1 MDMLVQDASQD
12 IAYALRTMQRQPA
25 FAAVAILTLTLG
37 IGANVA
43 IFSVANAV
51 LLRPLKTPGAATLVR
66 FVTTSGAASSS
77 ITGAQV
83 FDIWRH
89 QTSVFEDVSA
99 HRLEFVNLT
108 GGTEAEHIPIARV
121 TAEFFRLFRAPL
133 LHGRAFT
140 ADEDRPNGR
149 LVAILSHGLWSRRF
163 GADPRIVG
171 QTISL
176 GSVPHVVVGIL
187 GPDFDAE
194 QFDPRPDVWVAFQ
207 IEPQRIDAGN
217 LFLVTGRLTSGMT
230 LAMANAQLAVV
241 AAEYFR
247 NSGGRSN
254 VQTMWTVQPLQD
266 AMVGDIRSS
275 LNLLL
280 AAVGLLLLIACAN
293 VANLLLVRADVRKR
307 EMAIRAAIGAGRGR
321 LVRQL
326 LTESVVLSLIG
337 GGLGLIMGT
346 VAIRVLLA
354 AYPETNPFTIGD
366 AALIPRIA
374 ADGAAVSVDW
384 RVMTFTCVTSI
395 VTGIVFGLL
404 PGLQAARTDLYVALK
419 RSGMAAV
426 SALGRDKGRAAL
438 VVSEIA
444 LALMLVVGAAL
455 LIRTSLALRAVRP
468 GFESHNVLTMRMSV
482 TATRFETREG
492 LGELTRGG
500 VERIRTLPGVT
511 SASTTCCMPLETVW
525 QLPFVVAGRPASGLT
540 RVRNLAFHGFGG
552 WTFVSPGYFDV
563 FNIPILRGRDFTD
576 RDNAGAPGVVIVNQ
590 EMARRF
596 WPTGDPLND
605 RLIVGRGMRP
615 EYDQDPVRQIVGIV
629 GNVRDTGLT
638 RIPRPAMYVPTAQV
652 PDGVTALNVRLLPI
666 VWVVRTATDP
676 YSLGAPIQK
685 ELSRASGGLPVA
697 RVRSM
702 DDVVSESIARAR
714 FDMWLMTIFGCLAL
728 LLAAIGVYSSIA
740 YAVQQRTAE
749 IGIRMALGADS
760 RAVRRMVLGQGM
772 SLAMAGIA
780 LGLASA
786 FGLARLLAGFL
797 FGVTAR
803 DPAVFIAVPLILSG
817 VALIAVWLPARHATR
832 ISPMIAL
839 RNE

>member
-1 MDMLVQDASQD
+1 MLVQDASQD

-187 GPDFDAE
+187 APDFDAE

-832 ISPMIAL
+832 ITPMIAL

>member
-83 FDIWRH
+83 FDLWRH

-676 YSLGAPIQK
+676 YSLSAPIQK

>member
-1 MDMLVQDASQD
+1 MLVQDASQD

>member
-1 MDMLVQDASQD
+1 
-12 IAYALRTMQRQPA
+12 
-25 FAAVAILTLTLG
+25 VAILTLTLG

-51 LLRPLKTPGAATLVR
+51 LLRPLKTPGAAALVR

-676 YSLGAPIQK
+676 YSLSAPIQK

>member
-89 QTSVFEDVSA
+89 QTSEFEDVSA

-337 GGLGLIMGT
+337 GGLGLVMGT
-346 VAIRVLLA
+346 VTIRVLLA

-426 SALGRDKGRAAL
+426 SAFGRNKGRAAL

-500 VERIRTLPGVT
+500 VERIRALPGVT

-676 YSLGAPIQK
+676 YSLSAPIQK

-797 FGVTAR
+797 FGVTPR

>member
-1 MDMLVQDASQD
+1 VPFQDASRD
-12 IAYALRTMQRQPA
+12 IAYALRSMRRQPA

-66 FVTTSGAASSS
+66 FVTSTGSASTSM
-77 ITGAQV
+77 TGAQV

-99 HRLEFVNLT
+99 HRLELVNLT
-108 GGTEAEHIPIARV
+108 GGTEAEHIPVARV

-133 LHGRAFT
+133 LHGRTFT

-149 LVAILSHGLWSRRF
+149 FVAILSHGLWSRRF
-163 GADPRIVG
+163 GGDPRIVG

-194 QFDPRPDVWVAFQ
+194 QFDPHPDVWVPFQ
-207 IEPQRIDAGN
+207 IEPQRIDAGD
-217 LFLVTGRLTSGMT
+217 LFMVTGRLKSGVT

-247 NSGGRSN
+247 NAGRRSN
-254 VQTMWTVQPLQD
+254 VQMMWIVQPLQD

-293 VANLLLVRADVRKR
+293 VANLLLVRADVRTR

-337 GGLGLIMGT
+337 GGVGLMMGT
-346 VAIRVLLA
+346 IAIRILLA

-366 AALIPRIA
+366 AALIPRIG
-374 ADGAAVSVDW
+374 ADGSAVNVDW
-384 RVMTFTCVTSI
+384 RVMTFTVVTSS

-404 PGLQAARTDLYVALK
+404 PGLQAARTDLYMALK
-419 RSGMAAV
+419 QSGMAAV
-426 SALGRDKGRAAL
+426 SGFGRNKGRAAL
-438 VVSEIA
+438 VVIEIA

-468 GFESHNVLTMRMSV
+468 GFDPHNVLTLRMSV
-482 TATRFETREG
+482 TSTRFETRDG
-492 LGELTRGG
+492 IGELTRDGIQ
-500 VERIRTLPGVT
+500 RIRALPGVT

-563 FNIPILRGRDFTD
+563 FDIPLLRGRDFTD
-576 RDNAGAPGVVIVNQ
+576 RDNAGAPGVVIINQ

-615 EYDQDPVRQIVGIV
+615 EYDQDPVRQIIGIV

-638 RIPRPAMYVPTAQV
+638 QAPRPAMYVPAAQV

-666 VWVVRTATDP
+666 VWIVRTATDP
-676 YSLGAPIQK
+676 YSLSAPIQT
-685 ELSRASGGLPVA
+685 ELRRASGGLPVA

-702 DDVVSESIARAR
+702 DDVVAESIARAR
-714 FDMWLMTIFGCLAL
+714 FDMWLMTIFGCCAL
-728 LLAAIGVYSSIA
+728 LLAAIGVYGLIA
-740 YAVQQRTAE
+740 YSVQQRTAE

-797 FGVTAR
+797 FGVTPR
-803 DPAVFIAVPLILSG
+803 DPAVFIAVPLVLSS
-817 VALIAVWLPARHATR
+817 VALVAVWLPARHATR
-832 ISPMIAL
+832 ISPMTAL
-839 RNE
+839 RSE

>member
-187 GPDFDAE
+187 APDFDAE

-266 AMVGDIRSS
+266 AMVGDFRSS

-374 ADGAAVSVDW
+374 A
-384 RVMTFTCVTSI
+384 
-395 VTGIVFGLL
+395 
-404 PGLQAARTDLYVALK
+404 
-419 RSGMAAV
+419 
-426 SALGRDKGRAAL
+426 
-438 VVSEIA
+438 
-444 LALMLVVGAAL
+444 
-455 LIRTSLALRAVRP
+455 
-468 GFESHNVLTMRMSV
+468 
-482 TATRFETREG
+482 
-492 LGELTRGG
+492 
-500 VERIRTLPGVT
+500 
-511 SASTTCCMPLETVW
+511 
-525 QLPFVVAGRPASGLT
+525 
-540 RVRNLAFHGFGG
+540 
-552 WTFVSPGYFDV
+552 
-563 FNIPILRGRDFTD
+563 
-576 RDNAGAPGVVIVNQ
+576 
-590 EMARRF
+590 
-596 WPTGDPLND
+596 
-605 RLIVGRGMRP
+605 
-615 EYDQDPVRQIVGIV
+615 
-629 GNVRDTGLT
+629 
-638 RIPRPAMYVPTAQV
+638 
-652 PDGVTALNVRLLPI
+652 
-666 VWVVRTATDP
+666 
-676 YSLGAPIQK
+676 
-685 ELSRASGGLPVA
+685 
-697 RVRSM
+697 
-702 DDVVSESIARAR
+702 
-714 FDMWLMTIFGCLAL
+714 
-728 LLAAIGVYSSIA
+728 
-740 YAVQQRTAE
+740 
-749 IGIRMALGADS
+749 
-760 RAVRRMVLGQGM
+760 
-772 SLAMAGIA
+772 
-780 LGLASA
+780 
-786 FGLARLLAGFL
+786 
-797 FGVTAR
+797 
-803 DPAVFIAVPLILSG
+803 
-817 VALIAVWLPARHATR
+817 
-832 ISPMIAL
+832 
-839 RNE
+839 

>member
-1 MDMLVQDASQD
+1 
-12 IAYALRTMQRQPA
+12 
-25 FAAVAILTLTLG
+25 
-37 IGANVA
+37 
-43 IFSVANAV
+43 
-51 LLRPLKTPGAATLVR
+51 
-66 FVTTSGAASSS
+66 
-77 ITGAQV
+77 
-83 FDIWRH
+83 
-89 QTSVFEDVSA
+89 
-99 HRLEFVNLT
+99 
-108 GGTEAEHIPIARV
+108 
-121 TAEFFRLFRAPL
+121 
-133 LHGRAFT
+133 
-140 ADEDRPNGR
+140 
-149 LVAILSHGLWSRRF
+149 
-163 GADPRIVG
+163 
-171 QTISL
+171 
-176 GSVPHVVVGIL
+176 
-187 GPDFDAE
+187 
-194 QFDPRPDVWVAFQ
+194 
-207 IEPQRIDAGN
+207 
-217 LFLVTGRLTSGMT
+217 
-230 LAMANAQLAVV
+230 
-241 AAEYFR
+241 
-247 NSGGRSN
+247 
-254 VQTMWTVQPLQD
+254 
-266 AMVGDIRSS
+266 
-275 LNLLL
+275 
-280 AAVGLLLLIACAN
+280 
-293 VANLLLVRADVRKR
+293 
-307 EMAIRAAIGAGRGR
+307 
-321 LVRQL
+321 
-326 LTESVVLSLIG
+326 
-337 GGLGLIMGT
+337 
-346 VAIRVLLA
+346 
-354 AYPETNPFTIGD
+354 
-366 AALIPRIA
+366 
-374 ADGAAVSVDW
+374 
-384 RVMTFTCVTSI
+384 
-395 VTGIVFGLL
+395 
-404 PGLQAARTDLYVALK
+404 
-419 RSGMAAV
+419 
-426 SALGRDKGRAAL
+426 
-438 VVSEIA
+438 
-444 LALMLVVGAAL
+444 
-455 LIRTSLALRAVRP
+455 
-468 GFESHNVLTMRMSV
+468 
-482 TATRFETREG
+482 
-492 LGELTRGG
+492 
-500 VERIRTLPGVT
+500 
-511 SASTTCCMPLETVW
+511 MPLETVW

-676 YSLGAPIQK
+676 YSLSAPIQK